1 VGKLTDFEVGLVT
14 SGVYALASVAMIL
27 WANHVDRG
35 GNKVINL
42 ALSCALGG
50 VGLLAA
56 VVTQN
61 FWLSLAGLTL
71 SLAGIN
77 AARGIFFTIPMRFL
91 TGIALA
97 GGIAFINSIGT
108 AGGFV
113 GPYAV
118 GWLSDQTGSFT
129 AGLAFMA
136 AFLLGAAAL
145 AWSLTL
151 FVGAD

>member
-1 VGKLTDFEVGLVT
+1 VT
-14 SGVYALASVAMIL
+14 E
-27 WANHVDRG
+27 
-35 GNKVINL
+35 
-42 ALSCALGG
+42 
-50 VGLLAA
+50 
-56 VVTQN
+56 N

-118 GWLSDQTGSFT
+118 GWLTDETGSFT

-136 AFLLGAAAL
+136 AFLLASAAL
-145 AWSLTL
+145 AWSLKF